1 MTEHSNRI
9 YLLEEAEVSTALLKL
24 GIPTMVGMLIS
35 ALYNV
40 IDAYFVGG
48 LGTSQMGAVSVVFP
62 IVQIIIGLGMMFG
75 AGASSYISR
84 LLGKGDH
91 TQADKTASTAL
102 FSGLL
107 VGGIVITGIMIFLTP
122 VLTALGATE
131 TILPYANAYAKIY
144 VTGSIINVFTV
155 MMNNLLIAQGAAK
168 FTMIAML
175 AGSVVNVI
183 LDPVM
188 IYGMDLG
195 IEGAA
200 MATVISL
207 CVNMALYIGYLVKKK
222 GVLRISIKNITPSK
236 TIYTEVLKIGI
247 PVLLFQLLA
256 SAAMG
261 SINTVSKPYG
271 DYAVAAMGA
280 VTRIMTVVTYI
291 VFGFLKGFQPFAGY
305 NFGAKKFDRL
315 RTSIKLCMIWS
326 TGFCTIA
333 AMVLVVFANPLVSLF
348 GRDIEMIAWAEKAL
362 RLNAVLFITFGFQ
375 MVYASLYLAIGK
387 SFVGSILS
395 LSRQGF
401 FFFPLVAILPH
412 LFGLAGVIGVQPM
425 ADFWTTALTAVF
437 AMKINR
443 ALSAGEVAGRTAQ
456 GAGGTAGEDTE
467 VTAGSGGSNSGDYRG
482 NGLNRS

>member
-1 MTEHSNRI
+1 MTGKSNRI
-9 YLLEEAEVSTALLKL
+9 YLLEEADVASALLKL

-35 ALYNV
+35 ALYNA

-48 LGTSQMGAVSVVFP
+48 LGMSQMGAVSVVFP

-84 LLGKGDH
+84 LLGKGDNE
-91 TQADKTASTAL
+91 QADRTASTAL

-107 VGGIVITGIMIFLTP
+107 VGAVIIIGILVFLDP
-122 VLTALGATE
+122 VLTALGSTE
-131 TILPYANAYAKIY
+131 TILPYARAYARIY

-155 MMNNLLIAQGAAK
+155 MMNNLLTAQGATK

-175 AGSVVNVI
+175 TGSIANVI

-200 MATVISL
+200 VATVISL
-207 CVNMALYIGYLVKKK
+207 CINMALYIGYIAKKK
-222 GVLRISIKNITPSK
+222 GVLRISVKNIAPSK

-261 SINTVSKPYG
+261 SINTASKPYG

-280 VTRIMTVVTYI
+280 VTRIMTVVTYV

-305 NFGAKKFDRL
+305 NYGAGRFDRL
-315 RTSIKLCMIWS
+315 KKSIKLCMAWS
-326 TGFCTIA
+326 TAFCVIA
-333 AMVLVVFANPLVSLF
+333 GIVLVVFADPIVSLF
-348 GRDIEMIAWAEKAL
+348 GTDTEMLALAETAL
-362 RLNAVLFITFGFQ
+362 RLNAVLFTTFGFQ

-387 SFVGSILS
+387 SLVGSVLS
-395 LSRQGF
+395 LSRQGI
-401 FFFPLVAILPH
+401 FFFPLVIALPH
-412 LFGLAGVIGVQPM
+412 LFSLTGVIWVQPA
-425 ADFWTTALTAVF
+425 ADLFTTILTAFF
-437 AMKINR
+437 AVKINH
-443 ALSAGEVAGRTAQ
+443 ALSAEISKEA
-456 GAGGTAGEDTE
+456 D
-467 VTAGSGGSNSGDYRG
+467 
-482 NGLNRS
+482 

>member
-1 MTEHSNRI
+1 MVEKSNRI
-9 YLLEEAEVSTALLKL
+9 YLLEEAGVASALLKL

-35 ALYNV
+35 ALYNA

-48 LGTSQMGAVSVVFP
+48 LGMSQMGAVSVVFP

-84 LLGKGDH
+84 LLGKGANE
-91 TQADKTASTAL
+91 QADKTASTSL

-107 VGGIVITGIMIFLTP
+107 VGTIIIIGIMVFLDP
-122 VLTALGATE
+122 VLTALGSTE
-131 TILPYANAYAKIY
+131 TILPYARAYAKIY

-155 MMNNLLIAQGAAK
+155 MMNNLLTAQGAAK

-175 AGSVVNVI
+175 TGSIANVI
-183 LDPVM
+183 LDPIM

-200 MATVISL
+200 IATVISL
-207 CVNMALYIGYLVKKK
+207 CINMALYIGYIAKKK
-222 GVLRISIKNITPSK
+222 GVLRFSVRNIAPSK
-236 TIYTEVLKIGI
+236 TIYAEVLKIGI

-256 SAAMG
+256 STAMG
-261 SINTVSKPYG
+261 SINTAAKSYG

-305 NFGAKKFDRL
+305 NYGAKKYERL
-315 RTSIKLCMIWS
+315 KKSIRLCMIWS
-326 TGFCTIA
+326 TAFCIFA
-333 AMVLVVFANPLVSLF
+333 AIVLFIFADPVVSLF
-348 GRDIEMIAWAEKAL
+348 GTDVKMIDLAAKEL

-387 SFVGSILS
+387 SLVGSILS
-395 LSRQGF
+395 LSRQGI
-401 FFFPLVAILPH
+401 FFFPLVFVLPH
-412 LFGLAGVIGVQPM
+412 LLGLTGVIWVQPM
-425 ADFWTTALTAVF
+425 ADLLTTILTVIFAV
-437 AMKINR
+437 KINR
-443 ALSAGEVAGRTAQ
+443 ALSAEVER
-456 GAGGTAGEDTE
+456 
-467 VTAGSGGSNSGDYRG
+467 GDQLGIRKI
-482 NGLNRS
+482 

>member
-1 MTEHSNRI
+1 MAEKSNRI
-9 YLLEEAEVSTALLKL
+9 YLLEEAGVASALLKL

-35 ALYNV
+35 ALYNA

-48 LGTSQMGAVSVVFP
+48 LGMSQMGAVSVVFP

-84 LLGKGDH
+84 LLGKGDNE
-91 TQADKTASTAL
+91 QANKTASTSL

-107 VGGIVITGIMIFLTP
+107 VGTVIIIGIMVFLDP
-122 VLTALGATE
+122 VLTSLGSTE
-131 TILPYANAYAKIY
+131 TILPYARAYAKIY

-155 MMNNLLIAQGAAK
+155 MMNNLLTAQGATK

-175 AGSVVNVI
+175 TGSITNVI
-183 LDPVM
+183 LDPIM

-200 MATVISL
+200 IATVISL
-207 CVNMALYIGYLVKKK
+207 CINMALYIGYIAKKK
-222 GVLRISIKNITPSK
+222 GVLRFSVRNIAPSK
-236 TIYTEVLKIGI
+236 TIYAEVLKIGI

-256 SAAMG
+256 STAMG
-261 SINTVSKPYG
+261 SINTAAKPYG

-305 NFGAKKFDRL
+305 NYGAKKYERL
-315 RTSIKLCMIWS
+315 KKSIRLCMIWS
-326 TGFCTIA
+326 TAFCIFA
-333 AMVLVVFANPLVSLF
+333 AIVLFIFADPVVSLF
-348 GRDIEMIAWAEKAL
+348 GTDVKMIDLAAKAL

-387 SFVGSILS
+387 SLIGSILS
-395 LSRQGF
+395 LSRQGI
-401 FFFPLVAILPH
+401 FFFPLVFALPH
-412 LFGLAGVIGVQPM
+412 LLGLTGVIWVQPM
-425 ADFWTTALTAVF
+425 ADLLTTILTVIFAV
-437 AMKINR
+437 KINR
-443 ALSAGEVAGRTAQ
+443 TLSAEVER
-456 GAGGTAGEDTE
+456 
-467 VTAGSGGSNSGDYRG
+467 GDQLGIRKI
-482 NGLNRS
+482 

>member
-1 MTEHSNRI
+1 MAEKSNRI
-9 YLLEEAEVSTALLKL
+9 YLLEEAGVASALLKL

-35 ALYNV
+35 ALYNA

-48 LGTSQMGAVSVVFP
+48 LGMSQMGAVSVVFP

-84 LLGKGDH
+84 LLGKGDNE
-91 TQADKTASTAL
+91 QADKTASTSL

-107 VGGIVITGIMIFLTP
+107 VGAIIIIGIMVFLDP
-122 VLTALGATE
+122 VLTALGSTE
-131 TILPYANAYAKIY
+131 TILPYARAYAKIY

-155 MMNNLLIAQGAAK
+155 MMNNLLTAQGATK

-175 AGSVVNVI
+175 TGSIANVI

-200 MATVISL
+200 IATVISL
-207 CVNMALYIGYLVKKK
+207 CINMALYIGYIAKKK
-222 GVLRISIKNITPSK
+222 GVLRFSVRNIAPSK
-236 TIYTEVLKIGI
+236 IIYAEVLKIGI

-256 SAAMG
+256 STAMG
-261 SINTVSKPYG
+261 SINTAAKPYG

-280 VTRIMTVVTYI
+280 VTRIMTVVTYV

-305 NFGAKKFDRL
+305 NYGAKKYERL
-315 RTSIKLCMIWS
+315 KKSIRLCMIWS
-326 TGFCTIA
+326 TVFCIVA
-333 AMVLVVFANPLVSLF
+333 AIVLFIFADPIVSLF
-348 GRDIEMIAWAEKAL
+348 GTDTEMVDIAAKAL

-387 SFVGSILS
+387 SLVGSVLS
-395 LSRQGF
+395 LSRQGI
-401 FFFPLVAILPH
+401 FFFPLVLVLPH
-412 LFGLAGVIGVQPM
+412 VMGLTGVVWVQPM
-425 ADFWTTALTAVF
+425 ADLLTTILTIVF
-437 AMKINR
+437 AVRINHT
-443 ALSAGEVAGRTAQ
+443 LSIEIEM
-456 GAGGTAGEDTE
+456 GED
-467 VTAGSGGSNSGDYRG
+467 
-482 NGLNRS
+482 